1 MKDRILV
8 WDFPTRVFHWAVV
21 ANVLFAFLTGDSE
34 RWRDLHVTA
43 GYTLIGL
50 LIFRVTW
57 GLVGSR
63 YARFRAFPF
72 RPAAVPAYLAGL
84 LVRRDAPYV
93 GHNPAGSV
101 MIYLLLAGIAAACAS
116 GLVAYTLDSEV
127 LGEGHEFVA
136 NGLLVLAGFHVIGA
150 VLSSLL
156 HRENL
161 VKSMVTGYKYGRS
174 ADAIRRSYPVLGVA
188 LFAAIIAFWYESTI
202 ATDSLAAHEVR
213 ADVQFRPPEH
223 ARCVADENNDAN
235 TGCRR

>member
-1 MKDRILV
+1 MNDRILV
-8 WDFPTRVFHWAVV
+8 WDFPTRVFHWALV

-57 GLVGSR
+57 GFIGSR

-72 RPAAVPAYLAGL
+72 SPAAVPAYLMRL
-84 LVRRDAPYV
+84 LARRDESYV

-101 MIYLLLAGIAAACAS
+101 MIYLLLAGIAIACAS
-116 GLVAYTLDSEV
+116 GWLAYTLDSEL

-136 NGLLVLAGFHVIGA
+136 NSLLVLAGLHVVGA
-150 VLSSLL
+150 VLSSLV

-161 VKSMVTGYKYGRS
+161 VKSMVTGYKYGRP
-174 ADAIRRSYPVLGVA
+174 ADAIRRSYPVLGAA
-188 LFAAIIAFWYESTI
+188 LLAAVIAFWYESTI
-202 ATDSLAAHEVR
+202 ATDAAAVHEVR
-213 ADVQFRPPEH
+213 ADVQSRQPGH
-223 ARCVADENNDAN
+223 VRCAAHGNNDAD